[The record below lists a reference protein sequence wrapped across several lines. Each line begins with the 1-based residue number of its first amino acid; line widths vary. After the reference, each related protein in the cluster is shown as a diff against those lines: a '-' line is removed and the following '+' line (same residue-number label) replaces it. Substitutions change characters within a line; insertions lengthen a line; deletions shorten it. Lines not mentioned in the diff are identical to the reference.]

1 MYILNIKLS
10 LAVFTTSKFKFCNQ
24 VETPIF
30 KKTRNNFLID
40 LYLVPDKYEKLCH

>member
-40 LYLVPDKYEKLCH
+40 LYVVPGASIILCK

>member
-10 LAVFTTSKFKFCNQ
+10 LAVFTTSKFCNQ

-40 LYLVPDKYEKLCH
+40 LYVVPDKYEKLCH

>member
-30 KKTRNNFLID
+30 KNTQQFLID
-40 LYLVPDKYEKLCH
+40 LYVVPDKYEKLCH